1 MTDITPLIPEG
12 RKLIKSYGG
21 GRFNISGQEHEGSI
35 IILPEQ
41 VLAWPV
47 TTIQQIDVAAIEPL
61 IRFKDQIEVLLIGSG
76 ATFAFPAPDVLR
88 TLKSHGMIIE
98 VMDSGAACRTYNV
111 LLAEERQV
119 AAAILAV

>member
-12 RKLIKSYGG
+12 RKLIKSYGD

-47 TTIQQIDVAAIEPL
+47 ITIQQIDSAAIEPL

-76 ATFAFPAPDVLR
+76 VTFSFPAPEVLR
-88 TLKSHGMIIE
+88 TLKSNGIIVE

-111 LLAEERQV
+111 LLSEERQV
-119 AAAILAV
+119 AAAIIAV